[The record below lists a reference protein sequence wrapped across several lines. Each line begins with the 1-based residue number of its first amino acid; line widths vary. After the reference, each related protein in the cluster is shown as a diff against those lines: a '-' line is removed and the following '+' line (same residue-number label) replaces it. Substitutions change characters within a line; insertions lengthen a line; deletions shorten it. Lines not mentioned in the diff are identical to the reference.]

1 MEVAR
6 NNDLHSI
13 AFPGISTGV
22 YGYPKREAAE
32 IALAT
37 VKEWLEKHADY
48 EMEVTIVNFSQADY
62 EVYKG
67 ITG

>member
-1 MEVAR
+1 MTRGEGFW
-6 NNDLHSI
+6 NGL
-13 AFPGISTGV
+13 
-22 YGYPKREAAE
+22 
-32 IALAT
+32 
-37 VKEWLEKHADY
+37 KEWLDEHADY